1 MLLQI
6 FIILL
11 PLFILISSGF
21 IMGRLAKLSEDTLV
35 RVLTDFFMP
44 VLVFSSLYRSPVSA
58 GDMKNLSGAVLVMV
72 IITLTAALIYARLTG
87 IDKRPFIPPIIFM
100 NSGFLGIPVMQ
111 LWGGNRAM
119 NIIIIYDQI
128 QTFLI
133 FTLGYLILEG
143 GFSIQGIKASI
154 KSPILWAVITG
165 FSANILNIPIP
176 EVLLGTLSFAGSA
189 ALPLAAFVLGH
200 SLSGRKKETVSIH
213 VFGGIFLRVV
223 IGFLSGIIA
232 VKIFGLTGI
241 IKTVIIVTG
250 ALPAAIFAYIL
261 PARLGF
267 NSSTPREIVIISTIL
282 GVITIPLSFYLAEI
296 I

>member
-11 PLFILISSGF
+11 PLFILILSGF
-21 IMGRLAKLSEDTLV
+21 IMGRLVKLSEDTLV

-44 VLVFSSLYRSPVSA
+44 ILVFSSLCNSPVSLSNMI
-58 GDMKNLSGAVLVMV
+58 DLSGAVFVMV
-72 IITLTAALIYARLTG
+72 IITLAAALVYAHLAG
-87 IDKRPFIPPIIFM
+87 IDKRPFTPPVIFM

-111 LWGGNRAM
+111 LWGGNQAM

-154 KSPILWAVITG
+154 RSPILWAVISG
-165 FSANILNIPIP
+165 FLANLLNLPIP
-176 EVLLGTLSFAGSA
+176 KVLLGTLSFAGSA

-200 SLSGRKKETVSIH
+200 SLSGRKKGTVSIH

-223 IGFLSGIIA
+223 IGFISGIIA
-232 VKIFGLTGI
+232 VKIFGLTGT
-241 IKTVIIVTG
+241 IKTVIIVIG

-267 NSSTPREIVIISTIL
+267 ESSTPREIVIISTVF
-282 GVITIPLSFYLAEI
+282 GVVTIPLSFYLAGI
-296 I
+296 L

>member
-11 PLFILISSGF
+11 PLFILISCGF
-21 IMGRLAKLSEDTLV
+21 IMGRLVKLSEDTLV

-44 VLVFSSLYRSPVSA
+44 ILVFTSLYNSPVSIS
-58 GDMKNLSGAVLVMV
+58 DMLNLSGSVFVMV
-72 IITLTAALIYARLTG
+72 IITLAAALIYAHLAG
-87 IDKRPFIPPIIFM
+87 IDKRPFTPPIIFM

-111 LWGGNRAM
+111 LWGGNQAM

-143 GFSIQGIKASI
+143 GFSLQGIKASI

-165 FSANILNIPIP
+165 FTSNILRIPIP
-176 EVLLGTLSFAGSA
+176 EVLLGTFSFAGSA
-189 ALPLAAFVLGH
+189 ALPLA
-200 SLSGRKKETVSIH
+200 LSARKKETLSIH
-213 VFGGIFLRVV
+213 VFWGIFLRVV
-223 IGFLSGIIA
+223 IGFISGLIA
-232 VKIFGLTGI
+232 VKIFGITGTMKI
-241 IKTVIIVTG
+241 VIIVIG
-250 ALPAAIFAYIL
+250 ALPSAIFAYIL

-267 NSSTPREIVIISTIL
+267 KSSTPREIVIISTIL
-282 GVITIPLSFYLAEI
+282 GIVTIPLSFYLAELI
-296 I
+296 

>member
-200 SLSGRKKETVSIH
+200 SLSGRKKEYVSIH